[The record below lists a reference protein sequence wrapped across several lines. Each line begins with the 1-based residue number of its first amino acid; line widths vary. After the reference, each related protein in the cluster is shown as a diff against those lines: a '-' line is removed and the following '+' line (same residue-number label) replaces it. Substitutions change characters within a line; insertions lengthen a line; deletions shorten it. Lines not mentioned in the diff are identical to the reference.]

1 MGIGLKQSLNLSQSL
16 VMTPQLQQA
25 IKLLQLSRME
35 LENLIN
41 SELVENPVLEETAD
55 SESTAQGIEESNQPA
70 DNRTADE
77 NPQNSED
84 FNWESYIENTRS
96 TPNLPVHRGNE
107 EDLPSYENTLTAAPS
122 LTDHLMWQL
131 RMGDFKSI
139 EQKIGEAIIC
149 NLNEDGYLQTTIE
162 EIAEKQSIDVSEV
175 EAILYRV
182 QQFDPIGVAARD
194 LKECLLIQIDDEQF
208 EDEVLER
215 MIENHMSDLEKKN
228 YQVIARTLGITLE
241 DVIRRVRIIEDLEP
255 KPGRAFGGPP
265 AHYIIP
271 DIYIAKRGNE
281 YVVMLNE
288 DGLPKLKISSF
299 YKNLLDK
306 KEGAVESGADSAVDL
321 AADPGA
327 ESIGESPGE
336 PTGAEDAPESTTGQ
350 GAEAAPASNVLP
362 PEESTKDYVQG
373 KLRSAIWLIRSI
385 HQRQRTIYRVTE
397 SIVRQQRDFFDKG
410 VAFLK
415 PMVLRD
421 VANDIGMHESTISRV
436 TTNKY
441 VHTPRGI
448 FELKYFFNSG
458 ISRVH
463 GGDVASESVKEKV
476 RSLVASEPP
485 ATPLS
490 DQKIVELLLKENINI
505 ARRTVAKY
513 REMLAILP
521 SSKRRKT
528 F

>member
-1 MGIGLKQSLNLSQSL
+1 MSIGLKQSLNLSQSL

-55 SESTAQGIEESNQPA
+55 SESTAQGMEESAEPVEQ
-70 DNRTADE
+70 RTTEE
-77 NPQNSED
+77 NPQASED

-107 EDLPSYENTLTAAPS
+107 EDLPTYENTLTAPAS
-122 LTDHLMWQL
+122 LTDHLIWQL
-131 RMGDFKSI
+131 KMGDFPPLGRR
-139 EQKIGEAIIC
+139 IGEVIIG

-162 EIAEKQSIDVSEV
+162 EIAVKENVDVHEV
-175 EAILYRV
+175 EATLYQI
-182 QQFDPIGVAARD
+182 QQFDPIGVGARD
-194 LKECLLIQIDDEQF
+194 LKECLLVQVDDEGF
-208 EDEVLER
+208 NDEVLER
-215 MIENHMSDLEKKN
+215 IIENHLTDLEKKN
-228 YQVIARTLGITLE
+228 YQTIARTLGISLE
-241 DVIRRVRIIEDLEP
+241 DVIRRVRIIEELEP
-255 KPGRAFGGPP
+255 KPGRAFGGAP

-271 DIYIAKRGNE
+271 DIYIVKRGTE

-299 YKNLLDK
+299 YKNLLDEK
-306 KEGAVESGADSAVDL
+306 ALITEPAAVVATPVAGTGTEGAGGA
-321 AADPGA
+321 
-327 ESIGESPGE
+327 GEALVVAGPSPVPQVGTE
-336 PTGAEDAPESTTGQ
+336 
-350 GAEAAPASNVLP
+350 
-362 PEESTKDYVQG
+362 DYVQG
-373 KLRSAIWLIRSI
+373 KLRSAVWLIRSI
-385 HQRQRTIYRVTE
+385 HQRQRTIYKVTE

-476 RSLVASEPP
+476 KSLIAAEPP
-485 ATPLS
+485 NNPLS
-490 DQKIVELLLKENINI
+490 DQKIVEMLLKENINI

-513 REMLAILP
+513 REMLGILP
-521 SSKRRKT
+521 SSRRRKT